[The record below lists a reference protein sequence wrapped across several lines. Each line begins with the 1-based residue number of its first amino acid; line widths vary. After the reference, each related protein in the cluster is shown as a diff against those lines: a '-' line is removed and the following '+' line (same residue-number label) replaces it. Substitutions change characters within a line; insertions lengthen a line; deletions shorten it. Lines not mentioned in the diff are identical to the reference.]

1 MKYCAILSM
10 DSLEDFEAYDHLI
23 EPHLLA
29 RGWQTSTVSWRKK
42 NVDWSQYDIVLI
54 RTPWDYQEDADAF
67 LAVLTDIEQ
76 STARLENSFEM
87 VKWNIDKIYLQQLE
101 QQGVPLVPTIW
112 QSRLGNNAINQAQ
125 LDSWFS
131 ESGSEQMVLKPRIS
145 ANSDNTFWLKKSESC
160 YDFEQLNS
168 AFSERDFMI
177 QPFVPAVIEE
187 GEYSLFYFNGEYSH
201 AILKTPKDE
210 DFRVQEEHGGRL
222 KLITPEAKLIASA
235 DHCMFAIKQTHE
247 MPLYARL
254 DLIRFKN
261 DFVLMEAEMIEPSLY
276 FNMEPASAERFA
288 DAFVTRMTALLS

>member
-1 MKYCAILSM
+1 MKRCAILSM

-42 NVDWSQYDIVLI
+42 NVDWSQYDVVLI
-54 RTPWDYQEDADAF
+54 RTPWDYQEDAEAF
-67 LAVLTDIEQ
+67 LAVLTEIEL

-112 QSRLGNNAINQAQ
+112 QARLGNNTINQAQ
-125 LDSWFS
+125 LDDWFCKT
-131 ESGSEQMVLKPRIS
+131 GADQIVLKPRIS
-145 ANSDNTFWLKKSESC
+145 ANSDNTHWLKKKNNNI
-160 YDFEQLNS
+160 DFDQLNT
-168 AFSERDFMI
+168 AFCDRDFMV
-177 QPFVPAVIEE
+177 QPFVSAVTEE

-201 AILKTPKDE
+201 AILKTPKEE

-222 KLITPEAKLIASA
+222 KLITPEAKLITSA
-235 DHCMFAIKQTHE
+235 EQCMLGIKQTHE

-254 DLIRFKN
+254 DLIRFN
-261 DFVLMEAEMIEPSLY
+261 DEFVLMEAEMIEPSLY
-276 FNMEPASAERFA
+276 FNMDPDSAERFA
-288 DAFVTRMTALLS
+288 EAFVNRMAV